1 MYVRVSIWNTIGDNM
16 NLEKILDKITKK
28 VDQVEKMHDK
38 ESMLCEEIKDLV
50 EEARENSIEEN
61 QEWEKDEDNEFED
74 NEFEDDEEEDIDE
87 EEEK

>member
-1 MYVRVSIWNTIGDNM
+1 MYVRVSSWNTIGDNM
-16 NLEKILDKITKK
+16 NLEKILDKIAKK

-50 EEARENSIEEN
+50 EEARENSSEES
-61 QEWEKDEDNEFED
+61 QEWEEDEDND
-74 NEFEDDEEEDIDE
+74 FEDDEEEENIDE